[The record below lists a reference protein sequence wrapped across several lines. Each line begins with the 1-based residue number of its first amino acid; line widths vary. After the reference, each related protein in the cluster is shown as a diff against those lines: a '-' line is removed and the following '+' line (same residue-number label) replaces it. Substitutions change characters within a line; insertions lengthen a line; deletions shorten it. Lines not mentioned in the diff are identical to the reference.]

1 MYGCESWT
9 IKKDEAKELM
19 LSHCGVGEDS
29 WESLGLQ
36 GELTSPSWRKSV
48 LNIHWKDRCWSWNS
62 NILVTWCKELTHLKR
77 PWCWDWQKAGG
88 EGDSRGWDGWM
99 ASVTQWMWV
108 WVGSRSWWW
117 AGTPGM
123 LQSMELQ
130 RITHNLAIE
139 HKFFRQLGGRSN
151 FFQCVLDPDCFQLK
165 IICMPETLL
174 GVEFCPPYRDSK
186 SLFLVSH
193 ISLSQLL

>member
-1 MYGCESWT
+1 MWELDY
-9 IKKDEAKELM
+9 KERWGQRIDAFTLWCWRR
-19 LSHCGVGEDS
+19 LLRVPRTARRTNQSILKEI
-29 WESLGLQ
+29 
-36 GELTSPSWRKSV
+36 SPEYTV
-48 LNIHWKDRCWSWNS
+48 LKDRCWSWNS

-99 ASVTQWMWV
+99 ASVTQWTWV

-151 FFQCVLDPDCFQLK
+151 FFQCVLDHDCFQLK
-165 IICMPETLL
+165 IICMPETLW
-174 GVEFCPPYRDSK
+174 GGEFCPPYRDSK